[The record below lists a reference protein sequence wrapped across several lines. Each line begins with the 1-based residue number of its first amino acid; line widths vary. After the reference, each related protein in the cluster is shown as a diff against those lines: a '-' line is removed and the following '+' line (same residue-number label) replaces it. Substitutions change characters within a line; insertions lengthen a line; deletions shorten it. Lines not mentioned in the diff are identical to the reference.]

1 MLSGKYYEK
10 SWVRKYF
17 FDNGIFNYNK
27 LYEETFKFISNIIEY
42 KIPYYLSLFV
52 NVYLYYISVNN
63 IEMTEEFDVAE
74 IMTNV
79 ENMGIDREYI
89 NYYEYGFSKD
99 LIEKIKSLD
108 VELNI
113 DNLENIDNFD
123 NYEKIMIR
131 EFLELTR

>member
-1 MLSGKYYEK
+1 
-10 SWVRKYF
+10 
-17 FDNGIFNYNK
+17 
-27 LYEETFKFISNIIEY
+27 
-42 KIPYYLSLFV
+42 
-52 NVYLYYISVNN
+52 
-63 IEMTEEFDVAE
+63 
-74 IMTNV
+74 
-79 ENMGIDREYI
+79 MGIDREYI